1 LGLIRA
7 IESECAAHLKRE
19 NVRVTFVREGVLP
32 TIPMDIAL
40 CLYRVVQESLKNITK
55 HSQARSAEIFL
66 KSADNSISLDIRDK
80 GIGFDP
86 AEVRQK
92 PGLGLASMRERI
104 QLVQGEFSIT
114 SQPGQGT
121 AVSVRVPLTEN
132 RT

>member
-7 IESECAAHLKRE
+7 IESECAALLKRE
-19 NVRVTFVREGVLP
+19 NVKVTFVREGVLP
-32 TIPMDIAL
+32 AIPRDVAL

-55 HSQARSAEIFL
+55 HSQAQSAEIFL
-66 KSADNSISLDIRDK
+66 KSADNSISLAIRDK
-80 GIGFDP
+80 GIGFEP

-104 QLVQGEFSIT
+104 QLVQGEFSIK

-121 AVSVRVPLTEN
+121 AVSVRVPLTGS
-132 RT
+132 RI